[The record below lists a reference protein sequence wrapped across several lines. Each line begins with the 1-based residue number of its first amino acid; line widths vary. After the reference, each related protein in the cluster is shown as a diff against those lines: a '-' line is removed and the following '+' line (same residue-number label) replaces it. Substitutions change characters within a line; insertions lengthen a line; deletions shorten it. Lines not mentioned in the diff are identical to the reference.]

1 MGEKVNRKTQKVNR
15 DLRWRQKKSH
25 GEAGAL
31 VGGHRRGWV
40 RVNDWTVVTNDENIC
55 HQIENVTIDEGVFLP
70 PADEWRI
77 VGDEDF
83 FKFTGL
89 ADGSTA
95 PGGRGH
101 DT

>member
-1 MGEKVNRKTQKVNR
+1 M
-15 DLRWRQKKSH
+15 
-25 GEAGAL
+25 
-31 VGGHRRGWV
+31 
-40 RVNDWTVVTNDENIC
+40 TNDENIC

-89 ADGSTA
+89 ADGSIA